1 MTAAPGAKVSP
12 STAPAKAQTPRKGQV
27 FKDVKT
33 KAYYKILSVTAKG
46 GKVAYLR
53 PAGQKAGKVTIKAS
67 VTWRGRKFQVTQI
80 GNKAFKDYKKLQ
92 KVTIGRN
99 VSAIGKK
106 TFAGC
111 KSLKLVILTDPKQ
124 KLPKNAFA
132 GCPRKPKVRKDF

>member
-1 MTAAPGAKVSP
+1 M
-12 STAPAKAQTPRKGQV
+12 
-27 FKDVKT
+27 
-33 KAYYKILSVTAKG
+33 
-46 GKVAYLR
+46 AYLR